1 MHFGY
6 YIAISLRYLCLFSNY
21 DFNEKIFDITI
32 SITMFICAIH
42 HLFKLGLLFLLYFD
56 ICFFFCISL
65 CIYTQ
70 GIDNL
75 YLPFACSTFSIK
87 SIFVIIFVAIMNLL
101 VTATSSLFSND
112 RRQN

>member
-42 HLFKLGLLFLLYFD
+42 HMFNLGLLFLLYFD

-70 GIDNL
+70 GIDNM
-75 YLPFACSTFSIK
+75 YLPFACSTFRYRKCICYYLRGHNESF
-87 SIFVIIFVAIMNLL
+87 SYSYVVFIFK
-101 VTATSSLFSND
+101 
-112 RRQN
+112 